1 MSIKNKAGAA
11 SALLTFA
18 LFSLLIA
25 LGSCTSEPVP
35 RPAHW
40 AQPVASNALH
50 NWYRLNADV
59 YRSEQPT
66 RQGFEEIRR
75 MGIRTILNLR
85 SEQSDAA
92 LVEGL
97 GLHLVE
103 IPMEAGRFGEDEIVR
118 ALRAIQTAEK
128 PVLVHCQYGSD
139 RTGVVMAMY
148 RIVFED
154 WTKED
159 ALAELKGGGFGF
171 HVYYMNIPRFIRGAD
186 VDGFRERLASG
197 AGKSHEAREV
207 GANHVARAY
216 SEISPGLACPVL
228 AVFWPAGS
236 RD

>member
-1 MSIKNKAGAA
+1 MKYKAGAA
-11 SALLTFA
+11 LALL
-18 LFSLLIA
+18 SLLIA
-25 LGSCTSEPVP
+25 LGSCTSQPVP

-66 RQGFEEIRR
+66 RQGFEEIRK

-85 SEQSDAA
+85 SERSDAS

-97 GLHLVE
+97 GLRLVE

-118 ALRAIQTAEK
+118 ALTAIQTAEK

-148 RIVFED
+148 RIVFEG

-171 HVYYMNIPRFIRGAD
+171 HVYYMNIPRFIRNVD
-186 VDGFRERLASG
+186 VEGLREQLTTG
-197 AGKSHEAREV
+197 AGKSRDARK
-207 GANHVARAY
+207 
-216 SEISPGLACPVL
+216 ISWNL
-228 AVFWPAGS
+228 AVPASIRSSAGADMALAS
-236 RD
+236 GFFLPPEVRG